1 MEAVKQILKAEG
13 TSVEEM
19 EVNEPYSYD
28 GGTAYNDLVIEKVR
42 ENVLSVEQYYKK
54 RMDRM
59 SDPEVRFDVSDPE
72 NWKPIEYSQAHPPV
86 RTRDEDGIDISDFLR
101 TWDKIL
107 KIQFPAEKV
116 VEGGENLQ

>member
-1 MEAVKQILKAEG
+1 MKAIKEILKAEG

-28 GGTAYNDLVIEKVR
+28 GGDAYNDLVIEKVR
-42 ENVLSVEQYYKK
+42 ENVLSVEQYYTK

-72 NWKPIEYSQAHPPV
+72 NWKPIEYVQAHPPV
-86 RTRDEDGIDISDFLR
+86 QTRDKSGLDISGFLK
-101 TWDKIL
+101 TWDKNL
-107 KIQFPAEKV
+107 QSQFPAEKV
-116 VEGGENLQ
+116 AGGGDR

>member
-1 MEAVKQILKAEG
+1 MKAIKAILAAEG
-13 TSVEEM
+13 TSVEEL

-28 GGTAYNDLVIEKVR
+28 GGELYNDLVIEKVR

-72 NWKPIEYSQAHPPV
+72 NWKPIEYRSAHPPV
-86 RTRDEDGIDISDFLR
+86 KTRDETGIHISGFLK
-101 TWDKIL
+101 TWDKNL
-107 KIQFPAEKV
+107 RNQFPADEV
-116 VEGGENLQ
+116 VGGDQ